1 MQKNDLYMTK
11 YKTNTIAVDFDG
23 VIAEFTDDIEKF
35 GKIIPG
41 ARESLAELRSLG
53 YKIIIHTARPSDN
66 GHLERL
72 ADYLR
77 EEKIPFD
84 EINLN
89 SDAGWGTQK
98 PIADLY
104 IDDLACR
111 FEGDWTTTLEEAK
124 TLLGLNGSDTDA
136 LDCDRLISKIKDRA
150 EQASRFEAFLKKETS
165 WLTASASTRFHIPER
180 GGLITHSVN
189 VANTLLKLSK
199 VLSPELS
206 EESCVIA
213 ALYHDVGKVGYA
225 GIPYYIETNEYSF
238 KKRGIRYRIN
248 PECPYMDIA
257 TRSLYLVSQYVEL
270 SSEEAQAIRYHDGQ
284 YIEENRGVA
293 HKESNLT
300 RLLQYADNWS
310 GGVLEER
317 RFLRD

>member
-41 ARESLAELRSLG
+41 ARESMEELRRLG
-53 YKIIIHTARPSDN
+53 YKIIIHTSRPSDN

-77 EEKIPFD
+77 EENIPFD

-111 FEGDWTTTLEEAK
+111 FEGDWNKTLEEAK
-124 TLLGLNGSDTDA
+124 TLLGLNGNSPDI
-136 LDCDRLISKIKDRA
+136 LDYERLLSKIKDRT
-150 EQASRFEAFLKKETS
+150 EQVSRFEGFLRKETS
-165 WLTASASTRFHIPER
+165 WLTAPASTRFHIPER
-180 GGLITHSVN
+180 GGLIAHSVN

-199 VLSPELS
+199 LLSPELS
-206 EESCVIA
+206 EESCIIV
-213 ALYHDVGKVGYA
+213 ALYHDVGKAGYA

-238 KKRGIRYRIN
+238 KKRGIIYRIN
-248 PECPYMDIA
+248 PECPYIDIA
-257 TRSLYLVSQYVEL
+257 TRSLYLVSQHIEL
-270 SSEEAQAIRYHDGQ
+270 TPEEAQAIRYHDGQ
-284 YIEENRGVA
+284 YIKENQGVA
-293 HKESNLT
+293 HKESKLT

-310 GGVLEER
+310 GWVLE
-317 RFLRD
+317 